1 MRDGYSDCCALPFVR
16 PHRERKPGG
25 ADLSARRGVS
35 QLDAGTHR
43 VRLQQVTTS
52 RLDSKALR
60 AAVPDL
66 AARFIRQTTIRRFT
80 VA

>member
-1 MRDGYSDCCALPFVR
+1 MDV
-16 PHRERKPGG
+16 
-25 ADLSARRGVS
+25 
-35 QLDAGTHR
+35 GTYK
-43 VRLQQVTTS
+43 VTLKIVTTS

-66 AARFIRQTTIRRFT
+66 AARFIRQTTTRRFT